1 MLSQL
6 AAICRA
12 EPTRAKW
19 MLVPSHSLGHV
30 LGERLAREWGSWLNA
45 RFTTPGDLALETAAA
60 RLVEAGINPV
70 GDGLGAPLMMRLLRE
85 LPAGTPAYFRSLAEH
100 HTMGE
105 ALWATIVELR
115 LAGVDP
121 SGVKAGAFGVPAK
134 HAELQALLAAYESW
148 LAQER
153 RADQALIYR
162 TALEHIAECPV
173 RPLDLVIEVL
183 DTVWSPLVRQF
194 IDALPGEHRVRHVA
208 ALPGL
213 PLPRRLAA
221 SPREEQPTASP
232 LARLMAPPGGQK
244 SRARANLVFFR
255 AGGPEAEVEEVFRR
269 ILHAPGG
276 TRRLDEVEVACAL
289 GDYAP
294 LVWQKAERYGW
305 PVTLETGLPG
315 TVTRPVRAMLAWC
328 HWIESGFTASTL
340 RRMLASGDIRVNVE
354 DGPGSGEAARLLRH
368 AAPTW
373 GRATYTLA
381 LDALAV
387 SEREKADDPERDD
400 EERRRHAARAVNA
413 ERLRD
418 WIGGLLAPIP
428 DTASGSVP
436 VQALVSA
443 ALDFSARAAAT
454 TNETDGHA
462 AKAIIAPLQELR
474 LLGDIACT
482 TSTALNMIRAALDAV
497 RVAAGRPC
505 PGHLHVSTLAR
516 AGLAGRPCVFIV
528 GLQEGGVFPAPFE
541 DPVLLDAERARTHD
555 ALALSADRT
564 AELVHAVAS
573 RMAELPGAASEGEP
587 SICLSYSC
595 QDLRD
600 GRQTFAASLML
611 KAFRLTRPGQDVT
624 FTDLRAAVGEPVSQ
638 VPSAPETAL
647 GDAGWWLANLK
658 HGPTTGLRR
667 VHDAFPD
674 RERGMQAEAARASD
688 LLTAFDGLAP
698 SAGAVLDPRQ
708 SGRPISPTSL
718 EKLAGCPFQ
727 YFLKSGLGLEPI
739 EEEEQ
744 DLDAWL
750 DALTRGALLH
760 DLFAQMMRHLRAAHE
775 KPDPARHLPWLKAR
789 ADAALATLRD
799 QMPPPSE
806 EVFTRERD
814 DIYRDLDVFL
824 NAESKTAAEGV
835 TPIGFEVGFAG
846 HGDVG
851 DEALSQADPVELRLP
866 GARFRLNGRIDRI
879 DRLRDGSYQVVDYK
893 TGSLYW
899 PSYQKVFRHGRLLQH
914 ALYAVAG
921 ESLLRAKLDKTAKVT
936 SGRYSFPSAKGAGRS
951 RVIARPSDRDLGRV
965 VASVLDIASAGA
977 FMARTDVKDKKAC
990 EFCDFA
996 EMCGGKPVVEQA
1008 SAKLDNPANT
1018 ALQAWRRLQED
1029 DNA

>member
-19 MLVPSHSLGHV
+19 VLVPSHTLGRT
-30 LGERLAREWGSWLNA
+30 LGERLARESGSWLNA
-45 RFTTPGDLALETAAA
+45 RFTTPGDLALKTAAPH
-60 RLVEAGINPV
+60 LVGAGVNPV
-70 GDGLGAPLMMRLLRE
+70 GDDLGAPLMMRLLRE

-105 ALWATIVELR
+105 ALWSTIVELR
-115 LAGVDP
+115 LAGIA
-121 SGVKAGAFGVPAK
+121 SSALKAGAFGNAAK
-134 HAELQALLAAYESW
+134 HAELQALLAAFESW
-148 LAQER
+148 LARER
-153 RADQALIYR
+153 RADQAVIYR
-162 TALEHIAECPV
+162 TALEHVAECPV
-173 RPLDLVIEVL
+173 RPQDLVIDVL
-183 DTVWSPLVRQF
+183 DTVWSPLVGKF
-194 IDALPGEHRVRHVA
+194 IGALPGEHRARRVA

-221 SPREEQPTASP
+221 GPREEQPTASP
-232 LARLMAPPGGQK
+232 LARLMAPPSKQK
-244 SRARANLVFFR
+244 SPSKANLAFFR

-269 ILHAPGG
+269 ILHAPAK
-276 TRRLDEVEVACAL
+276 RRRFDDVEVACASS
-289 GDYAP
+289 DYA
-294 LVWQKAERYGW
+294 LLLWQKAARYGW
-305 PVTLETGLPG
+305 PVTIEGGLPG
-315 TVTRPVRAMLAWC
+315 SLTRPVRALLAWC
-328 HWIESGFTASTL
+328 DWIESGFIASRL
-340 RRMLASGDIRVNVE
+340 RRMLASGDVRVDIE
-354 DGPGSGEAARLLRH
+354 DGPGSGQAARLLLR

-373 GRATYTLA
+373 GRTTYTLA

-400 EERRRHAARAVNA
+400 KERTRHAARAVNT

-418 WIGGLLAPIP
+418 WINGLLAPIP

-443 ALDFSARAAAT
+443 ALDFAARAAAT
-454 TNETDGHA
+454 TNELDGHA
-462 AKAIIAPLQELR
+462 AKAIIGPLQELR

-497 RVAAGRPC
+497 RVAAGRPR
-505 PGHLHVSTLAR
+505 PGHLHVSALAS
-516 AGLAGRPCVFIV
+516 AGLAGRPFTFIV
-528 GLQEGGVFPAPFE
+528 GLQEGEVFPAPFE
-541 DPVLLDAERARTHD
+541 DPVLLDSERARTND
-555 ALALSADRT
+555 ALGLSTDRT
-564 AELVHAVAS
+564 AEMVHSVAS
-573 RMAELPGAASEGEP
+573 RMAELQGADAHGGP
-587 SICLSYSC
+587 AICLSYSC
-595 QDLRD
+595 EDLRD

-611 KAFRLTRPGQDVT
+611 QAFRLTRPGEDVT
-624 FTDLRAAVGEPVSQ
+624 FTDLKTAAGEPVSQ
-638 VPSAPETAL
+638 VPAAPEAAL

-658 HGPTTGLRR
+658 HGPKTGLRR
-667 VHDAFPD
+667 VYGAFPD

-688 LLTAFDGLAP
+688 ILTAFDGLAP

-718 EKLAGCPFQ
+718 EKLAGCPFR
-727 YFLKSGLGLEPI
+727 YFLNSGLGLEPI
-739 EEEEQ
+739 EEDEQ

-750 DALTRGALLH
+750 DALTRGSLLH
-760 DLFAQMMRHLRAAHE
+760 DLFAQMMRHLRAKHE

-789 ADAALATLRD
+789 ADAALATRRD
-799 QMPPPSE
+799 EMPPPSD

-814 DIYRDLDVFL
+814 DIYRDLEVFL

-846 HGDVG
+846 HGEVG
-851 DEALSQADPVELRLP
+851 DEPLSQADPVELRLP
-866 GARFRLNGRIDRI
+866 AARFRLNGRIDRI
-879 DRLRDGSYQVVDYK
+879 DRLRDGAYQVVDYK

-921 ESLLRAKLDKTAKVT
+921 ESLLRTKQDKTAKVT

-951 RVIARPSDRDLGRV
+951 RVIARPPDRDLGRV
-965 VASVLDIASAGA
+965 VAAVLDIVAAGA
-977 FMARTDVKDKKAC
+977 FMARTDPKDKKVC

-996 EMCGGKPVVEQA
+996 EMCGGTPVVEQA
-1008 SAKLDNPANT
+1008 AVKLANAANT
-1018 ALQAWRRLQED
+1018 ALQPWRRLQEE